1 MTESAPHLTEGE
13 AIRYLDGEG
22 APGERRRWA
31 EHLDACER
39 CARELDELGRLLNG
53 VATSFAALDAPPE
66 LLERTRPSPRAARP
80 HASVRA
86 PGAGP
91 VRWLRHAAAVLLLL
105 LPLALVPPL
114 RAWIVE
120 RVHGTVGRGA
130 TAPPPDPAPAPA
142 AAQAGGRLRFVPGG
156 EEVQVEVTAWQAAG
170 TLTLRRWEGPAGVLE
185 VVGGSGDEGS
195 MVSERVLR
203 IESAPGSTAS
213 YELDL
218 PASVRRVVVRV
229 GGERYRVLEGPD
241 LAGPAV
247 LDLRAP
253 APASR
258 QGRETTE
265 ARTLAGR
272 DHGKIPVPGSSQW
285 TRERPTRLETSTQ
298 KTRERRCSD
307 GT

>member
-13 AIRYLDGEG
+13 VIRYLDDEG
-22 APGERRRWA
+22 DPEERRRWS

-39 CARELDELGRLLNG
+39 CARELDELGSLLNG
-53 VATSFAALDAPPE
+53 FSAGVGALGAPPD
-66 LLERTRPSPRAARP
+66 LLERTRPLPRPVRP
-80 HASVRA
+80 HGSVRGR
-86 PGAGP
+86 GAGS
-91 VRWLRHAAAVLLLL
+91 VRWLRHAAAILLLL

-120 RVHGTVGRGA
+120 RVSEAVGRGA
-130 TAPPPDPAPAPA
+130 AAPHPDPAPA

-156 EEVQVEVTAWQAAG
+156 EEVQVEITAWQAAG
-170 TLTLRRWEGPAGVLE
+170 TLTLRRSEGPAGVLE

-213 YELDL
+213 YELHL

-229 GGERYRVLEGPD
+229 GDERYRVLEDAD

-253 APASR
+253 APAGR
-258 QGRETTE
+258 QG
-265 ARTLAGR
+265 
-272 DHGKIPVPGSSQW
+272 
-285 TRERPTRLETSTQ
+285 
-298 KTRERRCSD
+298 
-307 GT
+307 

>member
-13 AIRYLDGEG
+13 VIRYLDDEG
-22 APGERRRWA
+22 APEERRRWA
-31 EHLDACER
+31 EHLGACER
-39 CARELDELGRLLNG
+39 CARELDELGRLLDG
-53 VATSFAALDAPPE
+53 VSAGVSALDAPPE
-66 LLERTRPSPRAARP
+66 LLERTRPSPRPARP
-80 HASVRA
+80 HGAVRGR
-86 PGAGP
+86 GAGP
-91 VRWLRHAAAVLLLL
+91 VRWLRYAAAILLLL

-120 RVHGTVGRGA
+120 RVHGAVGRGDA
-130 TAPPPDPAPAPA
+130 APHPDPAPAAA

-156 EEVQVEVTAWQAAG
+156 EEVQVEITAWQAAG
-170 TLTLRRWEGPAGVLE
+170 TLTLRRWEGPAGLLE

-213 YELDL
+213 YELQL

-229 GGERYRVLEGPD
+229 GGERYRVLEDPD

-253 APASR
+253 APAGR
-258 QGRETTE
+258 RGRETR
-265 ARTLAGR
+265 AGAPTLAGR
-272 DHGKIPVPGSSQW
+272 DHGKMPVPGSS
-285 TRERPTRLETSTQ
+285 
-298 KTRERRCSD
+298 
-307 GT
+307 